1 MLALNMSLDRI
12 LNYRQLNAVLPSSP
26 NKFKAL
32 NWTDT
37 DGDSV
42 GCNADLEERFHAVY
56 GPYIRE
62 DYVEQINEILQEAVD
77 RVENNQNWSG
87 WRMCSTVRLKLRTG
101 NYQIQPI
108 HLKTITI
115 ECIFVRPCLQKTRI
129 LGKCLQFLAL
139 HTSENVRICVSQCY
153 AAASGA
159 MVKYYGGHDAEVFS
173 SIVGYERRVDI
184 PYTTYLSVGENE
196 FKKSKEKLVE
206 YAKGADVAYPSC
218 ETLNGIRMD
227 QISELDLN
235 WSTLALMNVKYDLGL
250 RIINF
255 HFVIGC
261 QVLRLYNQDVR
272 RNMIDNTI
280 QALEHRVSSPS
291 EEERRIM
298 DWVKESRETILSDDD
313 LFTVNRAVLDE
324 YKSLVNTYR
333 TNCFLGSLG
342 CNFDDFKRFNLKEI
356 NRGGFLIRASRFLS
370 EKIIRTGS
378 MPDEQ
383 VNFVN
388 FFELGL
394 SSRKMLKEG
403 IQGDDFAARLLLGV
417 EFSLTYSY
425 KLYDF
430 EVKFE
435 MPEKFEAQ
443 RVEFISVA
451 AQMGEKLAILCADT

>member
-12 LNYRQLNAVLPSSP
+12 LNYRQLNAVLPLSP

-62 DYVEQINEILQEAVD
+62 DYVKQINEILQEAVD

-101 NYQIQPI
+101 NYQLQPF
-108 HLKTITI
+108 HLKMITI

-139 HTSENVRICVSQCY
+139 NTSENVRICVSECY

-159 MVKYYGGHDAEVFS
+159 MDKYYGGNDAEVFS
-173 SIVGYERRVDI
+173 KSGGHARGVDI
-184 PYTTYLSVGENE
+184 PYTTYLSVGENS
-196 FKKSKEKLVE
+196 FKESKQKLVD
-206 YAKGADVAYPSC
+206 YVHSADVEYPNC
-218 ETLNGIRMD
+218 EILNGIRMD
-227 QISELDLN
+227 EITELDLN

-261 QVLRLYNQDVR
+261 RVVRLFNPDVR

-280 QALEHRVSSPS
+280 QALEYHVSSPS
-291 EEERRIM
+291 SEERRIM
-298 DWVKESRETILSDDD
+298 DWVKESGETILSDDD

-324 YKSLVNTYR
+324 YKSLVKTYG
-333 TNCFLGSLG
+333 TNCFLRSLP
-342 CNFDDFKRFNLKEI
+342 CNFDDFRRFNLKEI
-356 NRGGFLIRASRFLS
+356 KRGEFLIRASRFLS
-370 EKIIRTGS
+370 EKIIRTGR
-378 MPDEQ
+378 MLDEQ
-383 VNFVN
+383 VNFVD
-388 FFELGL
+388 FFELGPI
-394 SSRKMLKEG
+394 SCRMLKEG
-403 IQGDDFAARLLLGV
+403 KERDDFAVRLLRDV
-417 EFSLTYSY
+417 EFSLTYS
-425 KLYDF
+425 F
-430 EVKFE
+430 ERFASEVKFE
-435 MPEKFEAQ
+435 MPTEFEAQ
-443 RVEFISVA
+443 RVEFIRAA
-451 AQMGEKLAILCADT
+451 AQMGGKLAILCADT